1 MADFKVAVPPR
12 AEATATTRERLKQ
25 VILARFPVRVHLS
38 LILAGCFA
46 SGLLATTLLHRAGV
60 DAMLIRYPLALLVA
74 YGAFLLGIRMWL
86 YYAGYGRALES
97 RTGNAVRNRTGDGLD
112 WFNGT
117 AGSWGSSGSSGAESS
132 ALGGGGGSGGA
143 GASASFDA
151 PSGTQSSLGL
161 LGSSGGSSS
170 SSGSGVDLDIDGGDG
185 FMVLVALLA
194 LLATVFAAAIYLI
207 YAAPTILADA
217 AFAAM
222 LSAGLIRSVKR
233 IGDSGWVGS
242 VVSDTWVAF
251 AGILV
256 LTVIFAAVAR
266 HYYPDAHTLREVWSR
281 F

>member
-1 MADFKVAVPPR
+1 MADSKVEVPPR
-12 AEATATTRERLKQ
+12 AENPATARERLKRA
-25 VILARFPVRVHLS
+25 ILARFPVRAHLS

-46 SGLLATTLLHRAGV
+46 SGLLATTLMHKAGV

-86 YYAGYGRALES
+86 YYAGYGRALAGG
-97 RTGNAVRNRTGDGLD
+97 TGSAVRNRGGNGLD

-117 AGSWGSSGSSGAESS
+117 GGWFGSPGSIGGGAS
-132 ALGGGGGSGGA
+132 ALGGGGQSGGA

-151 PSGTQSSLGL
+151 PAESTSSLGL
-161 LGSSGGSSS
+161 MSSGSGSSS
-170 SSGSGVDLDIDGGDG
+170 SGGSGVDLDVDGGDG
-185 FMVLVALLA
+185 FMVVVALLA
-194 LLATVFAAAIYLI
+194 LLASLFAAAIYVI

-222 LSAGLIRSVKR
+222 LSAGLVRSVRR

-242 VVSDTWVAF
+242 VIADTWVAF
-251 AGILV
+251 AGVLV
-256 LTVIFAAVAR
+256 LTIIFAAVAR
-266 HYYPDAHTLREVWSR
+266 HYYPDAHTLREVWRR